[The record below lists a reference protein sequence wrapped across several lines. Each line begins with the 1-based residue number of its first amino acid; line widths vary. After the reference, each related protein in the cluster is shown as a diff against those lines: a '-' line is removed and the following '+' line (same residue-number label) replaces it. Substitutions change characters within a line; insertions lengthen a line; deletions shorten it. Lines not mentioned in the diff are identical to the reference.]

1 MGAVAGQFGRVA
13 RLRARS
19 HDLGAPQRHHV
30 DRPARVDLG
39 LCARI
44 RRGRS
49 NPALQEPSG
58 QEGVSSVLDEM
69 FDYGTATQDRNAF
82 QRALDDIG
90 SSINAGTGFA
100 LQTTSSDF
108 DRGVSL
114 LAQNE
119 LTPRLDEQTLG
130 IRGSAPRRPCR
141 PRSTARIR
149 RPSAKPTAKCSARR
163 SGTARA
169 DDVVAERHHP
179 RRRAVVLRA
188 SVPARHHDD
197 RGDRKRQPR
206 ARSQHDRKAFG
217 AWHAGGTPPNLKLPP
232 VPVNPPGDVHVAP
245 PAMRQDNVTLEQMVS
260 IRRTDPAYYG
270 SRSATRSWAAA
281 RAPSKAACSR
291 LAPEQRARV
300 LRQLETRGGPDAGAF
315 SHRLRVR
322 GQQPHTRSAD
332 RQQRHRTFANREC
345 RSIRARTDEGIGR
358 PALAIGQSSTD
369 AIGNALLSN
378 STSGL
383 PLDEDHIAA
392 QRYLATDAAAV
403 RSAMATYIKPQNF
416 VRTIEGP

>member
-1 MGAVAGQFGRVA
+1 MPASALDPTTSALPNGITLIVQPESISDSVLVFGEV
-13 RLRARS
+13 
-19 HDLGAPQRHHV
+19 
-30 DRPARVDLG
+30 
-39 LCARI
+39 
-44 RRGRS
+44 RS

-130 IRGSAPRRPCR
+130 IARQRTAAALQASLNGSHTEAVREADRKLLPPGDPELREPTMSSLSGITLADVQSYYAQVFRPDITTIVVIGNVN
-141 PRSTARIR
+141 PEHARSTI
-149 RPSAKPTAKCSARR
+149 
-163 SGTARA
+163 
-169 DDVVAERHHP
+169 E
-179 RRRAVVLRA
+179 
-188 SVPARHHDD
+188 
-197 RGDRKRQPR
+197 
-206 ARSQHDRKAFG
+206 KAFG
-217 AWHAGGTPPNLKLPP
+217 AWHAGGTPPNLELPP

-260 IRRTDPAYYG
+260 IRRTDPAYYALEVG
-270 SRSATRSWAAA
+270 NAVLGGGAGG
-281 RAPSKAACSR
+281 PEQSR
-291 LAPEQRARV
+291 LFRDLRQNSGLVYYVNSKLAVGQTRARFHIDFACAANNLTRAQQIV
-300 LRQLETRGGPDAGAF
+300 DNDIERLQTENAGQFELELTKASVVR
-315 SHRLRVR
+315 RL
-322 GQQPHTRSAD
+322 Q
-332 RQQRHRTFANREC
+332 
-345 RSIRARTDEGIGR
+345 
-358 PALAIGQSSTD
+358 IGQSSTD